1 MRPLFA
7 LLLLSAATLAYQ
19 IALMRAFSISL
30 WHHFAY
36 MVISIALLGFGASG
50 TFLALWRRR
59 DDQGPANFAGLAA
72 LFALSLPVCFA
83 VAQRVPFNPFS
94 LLWEPRQLLGLSLY
108 YLVLFVPFFLAATA
122 IGLLLLERARQ
133 APRVYF
139 FNLLGSGFGSLLA
152 VIFLFLVPAERAVLL
167 IYALA
172 AGAAL
177 LVVDALPPRR
187 GAAVVLSLA
196 AAFYAFH
203 FGGLLA
209 IQPSQY
215 KGLSV
220 ALNLPGAQIL
230 AQRSSPLGRVDILRS
245 PAFRHAPGLSLVSPA
260 LPAPQL
266 GVFIDAESAG
276 AYTAFDDHRE
286 SVAFLDWTSAAAPFH
301 LVPAA
306 AGARVLVLGA
316 GGGSDV
322 LLALYH
328 GAARIDAVELNPH
341 VLALA
346 RREFADFT
354 GHLFHRPQVSVHLGE
369 ARSFL
374 EHTAR
379 HAGAAQFDL
388 IQISLLDSLAASAAG
403 VHALN
408 ENYLY
413 TVEALDRA
421 TGLLAPNGT
430 LAITRWLKM
439 PPRDSLKLFLT
450 AVTALEARGVPRPGD
465 HLALVRSWATA
476 TLLVKRSP
484 FTPDEIA
491 ALKQFGDERLFDL
504 DYFPGIRPEDAN
516 RFNRLDRSYYFEAA
530 RDILAGGERRAAL
543 LRDYPFNLAP
553 ATDDRP
559 FFDHFFRWRA
569 LPMLLGAYG
578 RQGLPFL
585 EWGYLV
591 LVATLLQAVAFSVV
605 LILLPLL
612 FRRLSFFPD
621 CHSEEAVG
629 RRGTCFTPPSRSRV
643 ALYFFGIGL
652 GFLFLEIVLIQKFTF
667 FLGHPLYAVVVVLAG
682 VLVFSGV
689 GSSLAGRLQQRGSAF
704 AAPARACAAVAALAL
719 LLAFLLPLLLPPLLG
734 LPVAARI
741 VITLLLLAPPAL
753 LMGMPFPLAW
763 QRLESAR
770 PALLPWAWGIN
781 GCASVVAAVLATLL
795 AMSFGFRVVFLSAA
809 GFYLLAAAAAA
820 RLQSV
825 ESGN

>member
-7 LLLLSAATLAYQ
+7 LLLLSAAVLAYQ

-59 DDQGPANFAGLAA
+59 EQQTAAAFAAFAA

-83 VAQRVPFNPFS
+83 VAQRIPFNPFL

-139 FNLLGSGFGSLLA
+139 FNLLGSGLGSLLG
-152 VIFLFLVPAERAVLL
+152 VIFLFLVPAERSVLL
-167 IYALA
+167 IYVLA

-177 LVVDALPPRR
+177 LVIDALPRLRR
-187 GAAVVLSLA
+187 AAVVLSLV

-203 FGGLLA
+203 FGGFLT

-215 KGLSV
+215 KGLSA
-220 ALNLPGAQIL
+220 ALNLPGAEIL

-260 LPAPQL
+260 LPPPQL

-276 AYTAFDDHRE
+276 AYTAFGDRRE
-286 SVAFLDWTSAAAPFH
+286 ALEFLDWTSAAAPFH
-301 LVPAA
+301 LLPAPQDT
-306 AGARVLVLGA
+306 RVLVLGA
-316 GGGSDV
+316 GGGGDV

-328 GAARIDAVELNPH
+328 SAARVEGVELNPH
-341 VLALA
+341 LIALA
-346 RREFADFT
+346 RREFAGFT
-354 GHLFHRPQVSVHLGE
+354 GHLFHRPQVGVHSGE

-374 EHTAR
+374 ERAAR
-379 HAGAAQFDL
+379 GSPAQFDL

-421 TGLLAPNGT
+421 TGLLSPNGT
-430 LAITRWLKM
+430 LAITRWLTM
-439 PPRDSLKLFLT
+439 PPRDTLKLFLT
-450 AVTALEARGVPRPGD
+450 AVTALEARGVPKPRD

-491 ALKQFGDERLFDL
+491 SLKRFCDERLFDL

-530 RDILAGGERRAAL
+530 RDILAGSDRRAAL

-559 FFDHFFRWRA
+559 FFQHFFRWRT
-569 LPMLLGAYG
+569 LPLLLEAYG

-591 LVATLLQAVAFSVV
+591 LVATLLQAVVFSVV

-612 FRRLSFFPD
+612 FRRREPD
-621 CHSEEAVG
+621 ASPAAA
-629 RRGTCFTPPSRSRV
+629 PSR
-643 ALYFFGIGL
+643 ALVLIYFFGIGL
-652 GFLFLEIVLIQKFTF
+652 GYLFLEIVLIQKFTF

-689 GSSLAGRLQQRGSAF
+689 GSLLAGRLQQRGSAL
-704 AAPARACAAVAALAL
+704 ASPARACAGVAALGL

-741 VITLLLLAPPAL
+741 ALSLLLLAPQAL

-763 QRLESAR
+763 QQLESAR

-809 GFYLLAAAAAA
+809 ALYLLAAAAARA
-820 RLQSV
+820 FPRSA
-825 ESGN
+825 